1 MFIKNQTNNLIMLH
15 FMKYSVYF
23 LYKTKIKFL
32 ISLLNFIFSIRLDF
46 NLFYTDI
53 LIKRGRE
60 KTIQEDISG

>member
-32 ISLLNFIFSIRLDF
+32 ILLLNFIFSIRLDF

>member
-1 MFIKNQTNNLIMLH
+1 MLY
-15 FMKYSVYF
+15 FMKHSVYF

-32 ISLLNFIFSIRLDF
+32 ILSLNFIFSIRLDF

>member
-1 MFIKNQTNNLIMLH
+1 MFIKNQINNLIMLH

-32 ISLLNFIFSIRLDF
+32 ILLLNFIFSIRLDF